1 MRRTLEHSLDTYLT
15 QLDETLTH
23 RDARGILGRSSYLG
37 RSKIHLSLS
46 SHKHAFT
53 YWYTIAQ
60 RHPNTIQRST
70 PHRTE
75 ISSLASDSTS
85 ITTTAHR
92 RIILYKST
100 TSRFCAY
107 SRTSPY
113 PSKRRCIRGYY
124 DPWTRRAVDLHTISL
139 ARRHVKSRMPMQGG
153 GYHNRRYRAYME
165 PWHRN
170 LPCKRSPLRPF
181 SLLLVLMG
189 GRPTR

>member
-23 RDARGILGRSSYLG
+23 RDAHGILGRSSYLG
-37 RSKIHLSLS
+37 RSKIHPSLS

-53 YWYTIAQ
+53 YWYTIAL

-75 ISSLASDSTS
+75 ISGLASDSTS

-92 RIILYKST
+92 GIILYKST

-113 PSKRRCIRGYY
+113 PSKGRCVRGYY
-124 DPWTRRAVDLHTISL
+124 DPWARRAVDLHTISL
-139 ARRHVKSRMPMQGG
+139 ALRQVQDANAGG
-153 GYHNRRYRAYME
+153 AITIAVIARTWSDGAENS
-165 PWHRN
+165 PSN
-170 LPCKRSPLRPF
+170 RSPLRPF
-181 SLLLVLMG
+181 SLLLVVMG